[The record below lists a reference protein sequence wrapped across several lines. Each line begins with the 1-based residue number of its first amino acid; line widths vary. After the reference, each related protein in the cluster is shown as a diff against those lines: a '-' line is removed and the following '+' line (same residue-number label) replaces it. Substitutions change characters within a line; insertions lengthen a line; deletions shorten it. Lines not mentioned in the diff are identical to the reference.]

1 MNKTFETI
9 GDRVKAILIV
19 SESSRNSDASLV
31 ANYWYKWDNNVI
43 VNVGD
48 PKKIPIDKQGALKID
63 EVITVNPALF
73 LHEYHKVTQP
83 SIIERARRLIQFEI
97 YKMPDATDAEQAIK
111 LDMMKL
117 YYPTDPKVIKR
128 RRLSSKLWKDYI
140 NTRQINNL
148 IGEQGNVSTIQ

>member
-31 ANYWYKWDNNVI
+31 ANYWYAWD
-43 VNVGD
+43 
-48 PKKIPIDKQGALKID
+48 KY
-63 EVITVNPALF
+63 F
-73 LHEYHKVTQP
+73 LHDYDVPILSLKTGLPLAHLVYVTQP

>member
-31 ANYWYKWDNNVI
+31 ANYWYHWD
-43 VNVGD
+43 
-48 PKKIPIDKQGALKID
+48 KTLLKIIRPGNVTWD
-63 EVITVNPALF
+63 VEEKPEWSTLPLCKYE
-73 LHEYHKVTQP
+73 LVTQP

>member
-31 ANYWYKWDNNVI
+31 ANYWWKWDTKHLSSFYYQAG
-43 VNVGD
+43 GD
-48 PKKIPIDKQGALKID
+48 DVVVQPSL
-63 EVITVNPALF
+63 L
-73 LHEYHKVTQP
+73 LHKYELVTQP

-148 IGEQGNVSTIQ
+148 IGENNG